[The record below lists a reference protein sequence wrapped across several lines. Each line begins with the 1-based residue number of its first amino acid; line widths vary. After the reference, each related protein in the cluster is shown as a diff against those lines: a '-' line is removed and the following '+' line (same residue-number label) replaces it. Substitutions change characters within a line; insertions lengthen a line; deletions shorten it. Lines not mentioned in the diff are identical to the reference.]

1 VVFISNCITIIFH
14 VPIHFAGE
22 VAKNDSS
29 VHVPRSSSSVPDT
42 NVTHHG
48 CWLRDFYDLL
58 SIYSPGSLFPFA
70 FLNAL

>member
-1 VVFISNCITIIFH
+1 MFISNCITIIFH

-29 VHVPRSSSSVPDT
+29 VHVPRSSSPVPDT

-48 CWLRDFYDLL
+48 CWLRDLNDLL
-58 SIYSPGSLFPFA
+58 SIYSPGSLFHLHF
-70 FLNAL
+70 

>member
-1 VVFISNCITIIFH
+1 MVFISNCIIIIFH

-29 VHVPRSSSSVPDT
+29 VHVPRSSLSVPDT
-42 NVTHHG
+42 YVTHHG
-48 CWLRDFYDLL
+48 CWLRDFIDLL

>member
-1 VVFISNCITIIFH
+1 MFISNCITIIFH
-14 VPIHFAGE
+14 VPIHYAGE

-42 NVTHHG
+42 NVAHHG
-48 CWLRDFYDLL
+48 CWLREFNDLL
-58 SIYSPGSLFPFA
+58 SIHSPGSLFHA

>member
-1 VVFISNCITIIFH
+1 MFISNFLTIIFH

-29 VHVPRSSSSVPDT
+29 VHVPRSSSLVPDT

-48 CWLRDFYDLL
+48 CRLRDFNDLL
-58 SIYSPGSLFPFA
+58 SIYSPGSLFHLHF
-70 FLNAL
+70 

>member
-1 VVFISNCITIIFH
+1 VFSSNFITIIVH

-58 SIYSPGSLFPFA
+58 SIHSPGSLFPFA